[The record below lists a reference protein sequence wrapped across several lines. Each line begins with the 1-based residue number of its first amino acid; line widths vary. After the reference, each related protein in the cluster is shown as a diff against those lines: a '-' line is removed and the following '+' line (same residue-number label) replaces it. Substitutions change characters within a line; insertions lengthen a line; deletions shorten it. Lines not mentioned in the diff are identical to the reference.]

1 MSNMS
6 YCRFRNT
13 ESDLRDCQDALEE
26 LLGGQARPLSSDE
39 LSAAKRLVER
49 CADILRLVGESAGLD
64 VMSGEDD
71 DEFDL
76 RRDEIL
82 EQANASATS
91 EEEVE

>member
-82 EQANASATS
+82 DQANASATS